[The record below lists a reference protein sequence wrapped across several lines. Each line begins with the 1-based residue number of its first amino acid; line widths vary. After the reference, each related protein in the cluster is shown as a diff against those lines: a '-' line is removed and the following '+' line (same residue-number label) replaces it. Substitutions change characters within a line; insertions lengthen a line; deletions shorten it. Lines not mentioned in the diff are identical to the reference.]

1 MEKINVFIADWQVLF
16 REGIHFTLSGEENI
30 GVVGEAADNDEA
42 LAFIEANSPDV
53 AVLNI
58 DQGKVSG
65 IEVARHI
72 RHNMLGVSVVL
83 IMDSEDEEQLFS
95 AIKSGASACLTK
107 DTDPD
112 DLVDTVGKVAQ
123 GICPLSGA
131 LLRPGIA
138 SRVIDEFE
146 VLAVIG
152 ERLNNLLARLT
163 PREAEV
169 LHQIADGSSSEQ
181 VSQALGMS
189 EQAVRQQLELIRTK
203 LVAND
208 QNREVIEAAQSDLL
222 SMIPGDGLTGK
233 PAVEYVTKDEF
244 TEFKESLRERFKAFA
259 GELG

>member
-16 REGIHFTLSGEENI
+16 REGIHFTLSGEEDI
-30 GVVGEAADNDEA
+30 DVVGEAADNDEA
-42 LAFIEANSPDV
+42 LAFIEANSPHV

-65 IEVARHI
+65 IEVARRI

-112 DLVDTVGKVAQ
+112 ALVDTVVKVAQ
-123 GICPLSGA
+123 GIYPLSEA

-138 SRVIDEFE
+138 SRVIDEFG

-189 EQAVRQQLELIRTK
+189 EQAVRQQLELIRVK

-233 PAVEYVTKDEF
+233 PSVEYVTKDEF